1 MDRWTGKVALV
12 TGASVGI
19 GMQIAIILAKNGMKV
34 IIAARRANKLQE
46 LMVKVKREYNVDLY
60 PIRCDVKEEKDILK
74 MFNWA
79 ALTLGGVDV
88 LINNAGTISKE
99 LISGKL
105 SFFFF
110 FFPFIPHF
118 LIFYPQKVF

>member
-19 GMQIAIILAKNGMKV
+19 GMQIAIVLAKNGMKV
-34 IIAARRANKLQE
+34 IVAARRAKKLQE
-46 LMVKVKREYNVDLY
+46 LMVIVKQDYDVDLY

-74 MFNWA
+74 LFDWA
-79 ALTLGGVDV
+79 TITLGGIDV
-88 LINNAGTISKE
+88 LINNAGTISAQ
-99 LISGKL
+99 LITSKL

-110 FFPFIPHF
+110 FLSILHF
-118 LIFYPQKVF
+118 LILYPQKMF